1 MGSVGG
7 DTLKP
12 GWTRVAFGDVVRQ
25 VKDRV
30 DPDTTDLER
39 YVAGEHMDTDELRI
53 RRWGVIGDGY
63 LGPAFHMHFRPGHV
77 LYGSR
82 RTYLRKVA
90 VADFEGITANT
101 TFVIEPKDPKVLM
114 PELLPF
120 IMQTESFHE
129 HSIKQ
134 SKGSVNPY
142 INFSDLTW
150 YEFALPPLDEQRRIA
165 SLLRASESTTEALGH
180 LLTTHKRLRR
190 AAIDAVTEN
199 ETWPEASIGDVCSM
213 QNGRAFPGA
222 AYGSSGIRL
231 MRPGNLSESGYL
243 TWHPLK
249 TVGLSSRW
257 KEEAS
262 EFIVAPGDV
271 VMNLT
276 AQSLEDG
283 FMGRVC
289 LARNADRSLLNQ
301 RIGRFCAWK
310 ANILPEYVFRVF
322 QTTRFRAHA
331 ITMCEGSKVKHIFWP
346 YISRYVFRLAPLR
359 EQEAVVSTLREV
371 DGLLE
376 QLSDRVRL
384 QHGVHQQL
392 VAATVGCAASSTQ
405 APALLR

>member
-150 YEFALPPLDEQRRIA
+150 YEFALPPLDEQRRIV
-165 SLLRASESTTEALGH
+165 EALLSIEATNNK
-180 LLTTHKRLRR
+180 LLKVASSGDAALGSCREIWFGISSSSTSTLGRLCEKGSGIQIGPFGAQIHQSDYTSEGIPVVMPSDLGDNSISTAHIAKVSLDKADQLSQHRLQIGDIVLPRRGDLDRR
-190 AAIDAVTEN
+190 ALVSDEYEGWLCGT
-199 ETWPEASIGDVCSM
+199 GCL
-213 QNGRAFPGA
+213 R
-222 AYGSSGIRL
+222 IRL
-231 MRPGNLSESGYL
+231 DDVSLTQAVVQSLSSISVLRWLESRAMGTIMPNLNSKIVAGVPVHIPERVRDALVLIDRLATALELTHARIAQLTCTRSRLLSE
-243 TWHPLK
+243 
-249 TVGLSSRW
+249 
-257 KEEAS
+257 A
-262 EFIVAPGDV
+262 
-271 VMNLT
+271 
-276 AQSLEDG
+276 
-283 FMGRVC
+283 
-289 LARNADRSLLNQ
+289 
-301 RIGRFCAWK
+301 
-310 ANILPEYVFRVF
+310 
-322 QTTRFRAHA
+322 
-331 ITMCEGSKVKHIFWP
+331 
-346 YISRYVFRLAPLR
+346 
-359 EQEAVVSTLREV
+359 
-371 DGLLE
+371 
-376 QLSDRVRL
+376 L
-384 QHGVHQQL
+384 Q
-392 VAATVGCAASSTQ
+392 
-405 APALLR
+405 